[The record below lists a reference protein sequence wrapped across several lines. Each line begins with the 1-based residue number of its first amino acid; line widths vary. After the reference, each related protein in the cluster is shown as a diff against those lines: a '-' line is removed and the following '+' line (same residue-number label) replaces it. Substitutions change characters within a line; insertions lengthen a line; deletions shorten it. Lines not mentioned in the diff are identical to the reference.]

1 MALPAILPIIKTLIS
16 QLGKKAIMSKAKNEL
31 KDKAKNFIQGKKK
44 KDQPV
49 ELGKQKISSSFVR
62 SYSDVREAEPR
73 RISSSLISSTSSSPS
88 SNNQTPK
95 RISYDKLTESISNIV
110 KITSDLNNV
119 TKKQLER
126 DKRIAKDKRKREQEQ
141 ARKKREAL
149 LESGKKTLVGAAGT
163 VGAAANKFN
172 ILDFFTAIL
181 LGGAALALINAFK
194 TIKEN
199 LKLIQ
204 ENALLIYLALTKG
217 IPALLQ
223 IAKNIGKVFTNLSSY
238 VLGKLGKLIS
248 PLVDTAKS
256 RLDKVIKNVVSTIKT
271 FGRNL
276 ITRILNL
283 ADDVGRGALKSVDA
297 AKKFLQFFKNKIPP
311 SVRNFVA
318 KGVFDAKLAGRSA
331 QKGAARGV
339 SKITK
344 PVVKGGKFLAKFL
357 PSIAKPIAEV
367 VSKNKDTFKAL
378 KVGAKNLKVPILG
391 PLIVFG
397 AGLLDPDE
405 TFAESSIKALST
417 LIGGLAL
424 SPLGPLGMIVGEL
437 LGEQIG
443 ELVYTATMTGEGGLE
458 RAKQQLIE
466 KGQKILTGA
475 TAAFDWVK
483 NGFTRFFGALPKVP
497 VFGYEIPVINPLRL
511 DLIGTLFMR
520 AFFSKNE
527 MPSPDDLPTYVLD
540 PGDKPEDTRKGRDS
554 KGYEN
559 KLAAWNVNNEK
570 YQNYKKE
577 MQNYYEKLGLT
588 KTGVEPQNELIPTTD
603 TDTTPKYF
611 ESGGRY
617 YAMDESQKYLG
628 DTEEKAMAALGI
640 EPSQEQED
648 MSSEAQIDRNV
659 TPAISETT
667 SKVEQSASYE
677 ESEEEVIVTVPATQQ
692 QQSQPMMRS
701 KSRVVMVGGDSVDRY
716 YRSQLLGSLYKRG

>member
-1 MALPAILPIIKTLIS
+1 MALPALLPIIKTLIS
-16 QLGKKAIMSKAKNEL
+16 QLGKKAIMSKAKNVA

-49 ELGKQKISSSFVR
+49 ELGKQKISPSFVR
-62 SYSDVREAEPR
+62 SSSDVSDAEPR
-73 RISSSLISSTSSSPS
+73 RVSSSSISSTPSSSS
-88 SNNQTPK
+88 ANNQAPK
-95 RISYDKLTESISNIV
+95 KVSYDKLTESVSNIV

-126 DKRIAKDKRKREQEQ
+126 DKKIAQDKRKIEQEQ

-163 VGAAANKFN
+163 VGAVAKKFN
-172 ILDFFTAIL
+172 IIDFFTAIL

-194 TIKEN
+194 TIEKN

-223 IAKNIGKVFTNLSSY
+223 ISRIIGRVFTNLSSR
-238 VLGKLGKLIS
+238 VLGKLGKVIS
-248 PLVDTAKS
+248 PLVDAAKS
-256 RLDKVIKNVVSTIKT
+256 RLDKVIKNVVSAIRT
-271 FGRNL
+271 FGSKL
-276 ITRILNL
+276 LAKIINL

-297 AKKFLQFFKNKIPP
+297 AKKFLQAMRTKIPP

-318 KGVFDAKLAGRSA
+318 KRVFDTKLAVRSA
-331 QKGAARGV
+331 QKGAAKGF
-339 SKITK
+339 SKITT

-367 VSKNKDTFKAL
+367 VSKNKDTFQAL
-378 KVGAKNLKVPILG
+378 KVGAKKLTIPILG

-405 TFAESSIKALST
+405 TFAETSIKALST

-458 RAKQQLIE
+458 RAKQQLVE

-483 NGFTRFFGALPKVP
+483 NGFTRFTGAFPKFP
-497 VFGYEIPVINPLRL
+497 GTIIPMINPFSHTTR
-511 DLIGTLFMR
+511 TLFMR
-520 AFFSKNE
+520 AFFSQDE
-527 MPSPDDLPTYVLD
+527 MPSPDDMPPFVRN
-540 PGDKPEDTRKGRDS
+540 PGPKPERGSLNEQRYKSKLRQWNDS
-554 KGYEN
+554 Y
-559 KLAAWNVNNEK
+559 EK
-570 YQNYKKE
+570 YQTYEEELKV
-577 MQNYYEKLGLT
+577 YLEKLGST
-588 KTGVEPQNELIPTTD
+588 KTDTQPQNELIPTTD

-611 ESGGRY
+611 ESGGKY

-628 DTEEKAMAALGI
+628 DTEEEAKARLGI
-640 EPSQEQED
+640 EPVQEQED
-648 MSSEAQIDRNV
+648 MSSEAQIDTDV
-659 TPAISETT
+659 APAISQTT

-677 ESEEEVIVTVPATQQ
+677 ESEEEVIVTLPARQQ

-701 KSRVVMVGGDSVDRY
+701 KSRVIMVGGDSVDRY